1 MGERK
6 LAFKQSLM
14 RLLFLGSVWSLL
26 LVSVPSFAETFRVT
40 DIRLEGLQRVSAGTV
55 FNLLPIEVGD
65 VVDEDDSAFYV
76 RQLFRSGYF
85 HDVEMSREGGVLI
98 VVVQERPAIDSITI
112 EGNKAIET
120 EALLEGLADQGL
132 AEGEIFRVATLER
145 MDLELERQYVAQGR
159 YNATIDTT
167 VEELP
172 RNRVAISIDVVE
184 GDSSK
189 IRQINIV
196 GNSLF
201 DDAELLDQL
210 ELKHPNWLSFFR
222 NDDKYSREKLAGD
235 LEAIESFYHD
245 QGYVDFSVTSAIVSI
260 TPSLEEVYITI
271 NVREGSD
278 YTVGDVAIIGEIG
291 DEDPD
296 VLESLILV
304 GEGDLYSQALVTA
317 SEERITAALGNSG
330 YAFAS
335 VSGVPDTKDDGTAD
349 VKFFVDTG
357 RRTYV
362 RRISVTGNETTQD
375 EVVRRELRQLEGGWA
390 STALIDLSKVRLER
404 LGYFSQVN
412 LETPAVAGTDDQIDV
427 NISVEEQ
434 TSGSIQGTIAYS
446 DFSKLILGLGY
457 SETNLFGT
465 GNSFGINLNWS
476 KFQQVASINYFN
488 PYYTIDGISR
498 GFSLYYRQTN
508 YDEFNL
514 VRYSSDSFGAGA
526 NYGIPIGE
534 TERLRFG
541 FNVDYTQLSASTYT
555 ASEIREYLESEGDEA
570 LNLKLTGSY
579 SNVRL
584 NRGLFPTRGY
594 SQEFGMEVSVPGSDT
609 LFYKFQYEGQVYFP
623 LPAGFTLKLRS
634 KLGYGEAYGDTDR
647 FPFFEHFFAGGYGSV
662 RGFERYS
669 LGPRTSPSEEF
680 WGYDPDGD
688 PLGGNMLVEGNAEII
703 LPLPFIEDTTSF
715 RPVFFFDVGNVFST
729 HCASTAVNCLEF
741 AWDELRASTGLA
753 FTWLSPMG
761 PMTFSIAKVL
771 REGPF
776 DETESFQFELG
787 RVF

>member
-1 MGERK
+1 MASMTSPFK
-6 LAFKQSLM
+6 HIIKQMVWFIALAALSTIA
-14 RLLFLGSVWSLL
+14 
-26 LVSVPSFAETFRVT
+26 FAESFRVT

-65 VVDEDDSAFYV
+65 VLDEGDTSFYI
-76 RQLFRSGYF
+76 RALFRSGYF

-98 VVVQERPAIDSITI
+98 VSVEERPAIDSITI
-112 EGNKAIET
+112 DGNKAIET
-120 EALLEGLADQGL
+120 EALLDGLSEQGL

-159 YNATIDTT
+159 YNATIDTN

-172 RNRVAISIDVVE
+172 RNRVSISIDIVE

-189 IRQINIV
+189 IRQINFV

-235 LEAIESFYHD
+235 LEAVESFYHD
-245 QGYVDFSVTSAIVSI
+245 QGYVDFEVTSALVSI
-260 TPSLEEVYITI
+260 TPNLEEVYITI
-271 NVREGSD
+271 NVSEGD
-278 YTVGDVAIIGEIG
+278 NFIVGEVSIIGEIG

-296 VLESLILV
+296 ILESLILISP
-304 GEGDLYSQALVTA
+304 GDRYSQALVTA

-335 VSGVPDTKDDGTAD
+335 VSGVPETKNDGTAD

-357 RRTYV
+357 RRAYV
-362 RRISVTGNETTQD
+362 RRITVTGNETTQD

-404 LGYFSQVN
+404 LGYFSEVN
-412 LETPAVAGTDDQIDV
+412 VETPAVAGSDDQIDV
-427 NISVEEQ
+427 NIAVKEQ
-434 TSGSIQGTIAYS
+434 TSGSIQGTVAYAQYS
-446 DFSKLILGLGY
+446 GLILGAGY

-476 KFQQVASINYFN
+476 KFQQIASVNYFN
-488 PYYTIDGISR
+488 PYYTIDGVSR
-498 GFSLYYRQTN
+498 GFSVYYRQTN

-534 TERLRFG
+534 TMRLRFG
-541 FNVDYTQLSASTYT
+541 FNVDYTQLSSSTYT
-555 ASEIREYLESEGDEA
+555 AAEILEYLESAGDEA
-570 LNLKLTGSY
+570 LNLKFTGSY

-584 NRGLFPTRGY
+584 NRGIFPTRGY
-594 SQEFGMEVSVPGSDT
+594 SQELGFEISAPGSDT
-609 LFYKFQYEGQVYFP
+609 LFYKLQYEGQIYYP
-623 LPAGFTLKLRS
+623 LFAGFTLKLRS
-634 KLGYGEAYGDTDR
+634 KLGYGEAYGGTDVY
-647 FPFFEHFFAGGYGSV
+647 PFFENFFAGGYGSV

-669 LGPRTSPSEEF
+669 LGPRTTPRQDLLGF
-680 WGYDPDGD
+680 NPDGD

-703 LPLPFIEDTTSF
+703 VPLPFIDDTTSF
-715 RPVFFFDVGNVFST
+715 RPVLFFDVGNVFST
-729 HCASTAVNCLEF
+729 HCASTAINCIEF
-741 AWDELRASTGLA
+741 GWDELRASTGLA

-761 PMTFSIAKVL
+761 PMTFSLAKVL
-771 REGPF
+771 REGQF

>member
-1 MGERK
+1 MAGMPNLFKHMLKQTARLIA
-6 LAFKQSLM
+6 LAMLTT
-14 RLLFLGSVWSLL
+14 GA
-26 LVSVPSFAETFRVT
+26 FAESFRVT
-40 DIRLEGLQRVSAGTV
+40 DIRLQGLQRVSAGTV

-65 VVDEDDSAFYV
+65 VLEESDAAFYI
-76 RQLFRSGYF
+76 RSLFRSGYF

-98 VVVQERPAIDSITI
+98 VSVEERPAIDSITI
-112 EGNKAIET
+112 DGNKAIET
-120 EALLEGLADQGL
+120 EALLDGLSEQGL

-159 YNATIDTT
+159 YNATIDTN

-172 RNRVAISIDVVE
+172 RNRVSISIDIVE

-189 IRQINIV
+189 IRQINFV

-201 DDAELLDQL
+201 DDAELLDEL

-235 LEAIESFYHD
+235 LEAVESFYHD
-245 QGYVDFSVTSAIVSI
+245 QGYVDFEVTSALVSI

-271 NVREGSD
+271 NVSEGD
-278 YTVGDVAIIGEIG
+278 NFIVGEVSIIGEIG

-296 VLESLILV
+296 LLESLILV
-304 GEGDLYSQALVTA
+304 SSGDRYSQALVTA

-335 VSGVPDTKDDGTAD
+335 VSGVPETKDDGTAD

-357 RRTYV
+357 RRAYV
-362 RRISVTGNETTQD
+362 RRITVTGNETTQD

-404 LGYFSQVN
+404 LGYFSEVN
-412 LETPAVAGTDDQIDV
+412 VETPAVAGSDDQIDV
-427 NISVEEQ
+427 NIAVKEQ
-434 TSGSIQGTIAYS
+434 TSGSIQGTVAYAQYS
-446 DFSKLILGLGY
+446 GLILGAGY

-476 KFQQVASINYFN
+476 KFQQIASVNYFN
-488 PYYTIDGISR
+488 PYYTIDGVSR
-498 GFSLYYRQTN
+498 GFSVYYRQTN
-508 YDEFNL
+508 YDQFNL

-534 TERLRFG
+534 TQRLRFG
-541 FNVDYTQLSASTYT
+541 FNVDYTQLSSSTYT
-555 ASEIREYLESEGDEA
+555 AAEILEYLESAGDEA
-570 LNLKLTGSY
+570 LNLKFTGSY

-584 NRGLFPTRGY
+584 NRGIFPTRGY
-594 SQEFGMEVSVPGSDT
+594 SQELGVEISVPGSDT
-609 LFYKFQYEGQVYFP
+609 LFYKLQYEGQIYYP
-623 LPAGFTLKLRS
+623 LFAGFTLKLRS
-634 KLGYGEAYGDTDR
+634 KLGYGDAYGETDVY
-647 FPFFEHFFAGGYGSV
+647 PFFENFFAGGYGSV

-669 LGPRTSPSEEF
+669 LGPRTTPRQDVLGF
-680 WGYDPDGD
+680 DPDGD

-703 LPLPFIEDTTSF
+703 VPLPFIDDTTSF
-715 RPVFFFDVGNVFST
+715 RPVLFFDVGNVFST
-729 HCASTAVNCLEF
+729 HCASTAINCIEF
-741 AWDELRASTGLA
+741 GWDELRASAGLA

-761 PMTFSIAKVL
+761 PMTFSLAKVL
-771 REGPF
+771 REGQF

>member
-1 MGERK
+1 M
-6 LAFKQSLM
+6 LTAT
-14 RLLFLGSVWSLL
+14 LL
-26 LVSVPSFAETFRVT
+26 LATQTFAETFRVT
-40 DIRLEGLQRVSAGTV
+40 DIRLQGLQRVSAGTV
-55 FNLLPIEVGD
+55 FNLLPIDVGD
-65 VVDEDDSAFYV
+65 QVDEADAGFYV
-76 RQLFRSGYF
+76 RQLFKSGYF

-98 VVVQERPAIDSITI
+98 VTVQERPAIDSITI
-112 EGNKAIET
+112 DGNKAIET

-145 MDLELERQYVAQGR
+145 MDLELERQYVSQGR

-167 VEELP
+167 VDELP
-172 RNRVAISIDVVE
+172 RNRVSIRIDIVE

-196 GNSLF
+196 GNTLF
-201 DDAELLDQL
+201 EDAELLDEL

-222 NDDKYSREKLAGD
+222 NDDKYSREKLSGD
-235 LEAIESFYHD
+235 IESLESFYHD
-245 QGYVDFSVTSAIVSI
+245 QGYVDFAVTSAQVSI
-260 TPSLEEVYITI
+260 TPGLDQVYITI
-271 NVREGSD
+271 NVNEGGNFV
-278 YTVGDVAIIGEIG
+278 VGDVSIIGEIG
-291 DEDPD
+291 DEDPEL
-296 VLESLILV
+296 LESLILV
-304 GEGDLYSQALVTA
+304 QEDAVYSQALVTA
-317 SEERITAALGNSG
+317 SEERITSALGNSG

-335 VSGVPDTKDDGTAD
+335 VSGVPETRDDGTAD

-362 RRISVTGNETTQD
+362 RRISVTGNQTTED
-375 EVVRRELRQLEGGWA
+375 EVVRREMRQLEGGWA

-404 LGYFSQVN
+404 LGFFSEVN
-412 LETPAVAGTDDQIDV
+412 VETPAVSGTEDQIDV
-427 NISVEEQ
+427 NIAVKEQ
-434 TSGSIQGTIAYS
+434 TSGSIQGTIAYAQYS
-446 DFSKLILGLGY
+446 GLILGLGY

-476 KFQQVASINYFN
+476 KFQRTASINYFN
-488 PYYTIDGISR
+488 PYYTIDGVSR
-498 GFSLYYRQTN
+498 GFSVYYRNTN

-514 VRYSSDSFGAGA
+514 VRYSSDSYGAGA

-534 TERLRFG
+534 TQRLRFG
-541 FNVDYTQLSASTYT
+541 FNIDFTQLSGSTYT
-555 ASEIREYLESEGDEA
+555 ATEILEYLESAGDEA

-579 SNVRL
+579 SDVRL

-594 SQEFGMEVSVPGSDT
+594 SQELSFEIAVPGSDA
-609 LFYKFQYEGQVYFP
+609 LFYKLQHQGQIYFP
-623 LPAGFTLKLRS
+623 LFGDFTLKLRS
-634 KLGYGEAYGDTDR
+634 QLGYGDAYGDTEIY
-647 FPFFEHFFAGGYGSV
+647 PFFENFFAGGYGSV
-662 RGFERYS
+662 RGFERFS
-669 LGPRTSPSEEF
+669 LGPRTTPRPGSLGF
-680 WGYDPDGD
+680 NPDGD
-688 PLGGNMLVEGNAEII
+688 PLGGNMLIETSAEII

-715 RPVFFFDVGNVFST
+715 RPVLFFDAGNVFST

-761 PMTFSIAKVL
+761 PMTFSIAKIL

>member
-1 MGERK
+1 MTVRK
-6 LAFKQSLM
+6 KTGKLIADMRWLAVSAFMLASVSLQ
-14 RLLFLGSVWSLL
+14 
-26 LVSVPSFAETFRVT
+26 AETFRVT

-55 FNLLPIEVGD
+55 FNLLPIGVGD
-65 VVDEDDSAFYV
+65 VIDEGQSAFFV

-85 HDVEMSREGGVLI
+85 HDVEISREGGVLI
-98 VVVQERPAIDSITI
+98 VDVEERPAIDSIAI

-120 EALLEGLADQGL
+120 EALLAGLADQGL

-145 MDLELERQYVAQGR
+145 MDLELERQYVSQGR
-159 YNATIDTT
+159 YNATIDTN
-167 VEELP
+167 VEQLP

-189 IRQINIV
+189 IRQINFV
-196 GNSLF
+196 GNTLF

-235 LEAIESFYHD
+235 IESVESFYHD

-271 NVREGSD
+271 NVNEGES
-278 YTVGDVAIIGEIG
+278 YVVTDVSIIGEIG
-291 DEDPD
+291 DEDPEI
-296 VLESLILV
+296 LESLILV
-304 GEGDLYSQALVTA
+304 NPGDLYSQALVTA
-317 SEERITAALGNSG
+317 SEERITSALGNSG

-335 VSGVPDTKDDGTAD
+335 VSGVPETNDDGTAE

-362 RRISVTGNETTQD
+362 RRIAVTGNETTQD

-390 STALIDLSKVRLER
+390 STALIDLSKIRLER
-404 LGYFSQVN
+404 LGYFSEVN
-412 LETPAVAGTDDQIDV
+412 VETPSVTGSDDQIDV
-427 NISVEEQ
+427 NIAVREQ
-434 TSGSIQGTIAYS
+434 TSGSIQGTIAYAQYS
-446 DFSKLILGLGY
+446 GLILGLGY
-457 SETNLFGT
+457 SETNLFGS
-465 GNSFGINLNWS
+465 GNSFGVNLSWS
-476 KFQQVASINYFN
+476 KFQQAASINYFN

-498 GFSLYYRQTN
+498 GFSIYYRQTN

-514 VRYSSDSFGAGA
+514 VRYSADSFGAGA
-526 NYGIPIGE
+526 NYGIPVGE
-534 TERLRFG
+534 TQRLRFG
-541 FNVDYTQLSASTYT
+541 FNVDYTQLSSGTFT
-555 ASEIREYLESEGDEA
+555 AAEILEYLESAGDEA
-570 LNLKLTGSY
+570 LNFKLTGSY

-584 NRGLFPTRGY
+584 NRGIFPTRGY
-594 SQEFGMEVSVPGSDT
+594 SQELGMEVAVPGSDT
-609 LFYKFQYEGQVYFP
+609 LFYKMQYEGQIYFP
-623 LPAGFTLKLRS
+623 LGAGFTLKLRS
-634 KLGYGEAYGDTDR
+634 KLGYGDAYGDTDR
-647 FPFFEHFFAGGYGSV
+647 YPFFENFFAGGYGSV

-669 LGPRTSPSEEF
+669 LGPRTTPREGSLFGVNSR
-680 WGYDPDGD
+680 GD
-688 PLGGNMLVEGNAEII
+688 PLGGNMLIEGNAEII

-715 RPVFFFDVGNVFST
+715 RPVLFLDVGNVFST
-729 HCASTAVNCLEF
+729 HCASTAVNCLKFE
-741 AWDELRASTGLA
+741 WDELRASTGLA

-761 PMTFSIAKVL
+761 PMTFSVSKVL
-771 REGPF
+771 QEGPF

>member
-1 MGERK
+1 
-6 LAFKQSLM
+6 M
-14 RLLFLGSVWSLL
+14 REKKETQIGTVRLIAIWALL
-26 LVSVPSFAETFRVT
+26 LASMPSFAETFRVT

-65 VVDEDDSAFYV
+65 VVDEEDSAFYV
-76 RQLFRSGYF
+76 RQLFRSGFF

-98 VVVQERPAIDSITI
+98 VSVEERPAIDTITI

-120 EALLEGLADQGL
+120 EALMEGLADQGL

-172 RNRVAISIDVVE
+172 RNRVSISIDVVE

-189 IRQINIV
+189 IRQINFV
-196 GNSLF
+196 GNGLF
-201 DDAELLDQL
+201 DDAELLDEL

-235 LEAIESFYHD
+235 LESVESFYHD
-245 QGYVDFSVTSAIVSI
+245 QGYVNFAVTSAIVSI
-260 TPSLEEVYITI
+260 TPSLDEVYITI
-271 NVREGSD
+271 NVSEGES
-278 YTVGDVAIIGEIG
+278 YTVGDVSIIGEIG
-291 DEDPD
+291 DEDPNI
-296 VLESLILV
+296 LEALILV
-304 GEGDLYSQALVTA
+304 GQGDLYSQALVTA

-335 VSGVPDTKDDGTAD
+335 VSGVPETKDDGTAD

-412 LETPAVAGTDDQIDV
+412 VETPAVAGTDDQIDV
-427 NISVEEQ
+427 DISVKEQ
-434 TSGSIQGTIAYS
+434 TSGSIQGTVAYAQYS
-446 DFSKLILGLGY
+446 GLILGVGY

-514 VRYSSDSFGAGA
+514 VRYSTDSFGAGA

-534 TERLRFG
+534 TQRLRFG
-541 FNVDYTQLSASTYT
+541 FNVDYTQISASTFT
-555 ASEIREYLESEGDEA
+555 AEEILEYLESAGDEA

-594 SQEFGMEVSVPGSDT
+594 SQELGMEISVPGSDT
-609 LFYKFQYEGQVYFP
+609 LFYKLQYEGQIYFP
-623 LPAGFTLKLRS
+623 LFAGFTLKLRS
-634 KLGYGEAYGDTDR
+634 KFGYGDAYGGTDTY
-647 FPFFEHFFAGGYGSV
+647 PFFENFFAGGYGSV

-669 LGPRTSPSEEF
+669 LGPRTTPRQDIF
-680 WGYDPDGD
+680 AYNPDGD

-715 RPVFFFDVGNVFST
+715 RPVLFLDVGNVFST
-729 HCASTAVNCLEF
+729 HCASTAINCLEF

>member
-1 MGERK
+1 MSEKKGITRAALK
-6 LAFKQSLM
+6 FFAVSAA
-14 RLLFLGSVWSLL
+14 LLIATA
-26 LVSVPSFAETFRVT
+26 SFAEPFRVT
-40 DIRLEGLQRVSAGTV
+40 DIRLQGLQRVSAGTV
-55 FNLLPIEVGD
+55 FNLLPIDVGD
-65 VVDEDDSAFYV
+65 EIEEADSGFYI

-85 HDVEMSREGGVLI
+85 HDVEMAREGGVLI
-98 VVVQERPAIDSITI
+98 VTLRERPAIDSITI

-120 EALLEGLADQGL
+120 EALLEGLSDQGL

-145 MDLELERQYVAQGR
+145 MDLELERQYVSQGR
-159 YNATIDTT
+159 YNATIDTN

-172 RNRVAISIDVVE
+172 RNRVAINIDIVE

-196 GNSLF
+196 GNTLF
-201 DDAELLDQL
+201 DDAELLDEL

-222 NDDKYSREKLAGD
+222 NDDKYSREKLGGD
-235 LEAIESFYHD
+235 IESLESFYHD
-245 QGYVDFSVTSAIVSI
+245 QGYVDFSVTSAQVSI
-260 TPSLEEVYITI
+260 TPGLDEVYITI
-271 NVREGSD
+271 NVDEGRSFI
-278 YTVGDVAIIGEIG
+278 VADVAVIGEIG
-291 DEDPD
+291 DEDPEL
-296 VLESLILV
+296 LESLILV
-304 GEGDLYSQALVTA
+304 RNGEIYSQALVTA

-335 VSGVPDTKDDGTAD
+335 VSGVPETHEDGTAD

-362 RRISVTGNETTQD
+362 RRIGVTGNQTTED

-404 LGYFSQVN
+404 LGYFSEVN
-412 LETPAVAGTDDQIDV
+412 VETPAVPGADDQIDV
-427 NISVEEQ
+427 NIAVKEQ
-434 TSGSIQGTIAYS
+434 TSGSIQGTIAYAQYS
-446 DFSKLILGLGY
+446 GLILGAGY

-465 GNSFGINLNWS
+465 GNSFGVNLNWS
-476 KFQQVASINYFN
+476 KFQRIASINYFN
-488 PYYTIDGISR
+488 PYYTIDGVSR
-498 GFSLYYRQTN
+498 GFSIYYRNTN

-514 VRYSSDSFGAGA
+514 VRYSSDSYGVGA

-534 TERLRFG
+534 TRRLAFG
-541 FNVDYTQLSASTYT
+541 FNVDFTQISGSAYT
-555 ASEIREYLESEGDEA
+555 ASEILEYLESAGDEA

-579 SNVRL
+579 SDVRL

-594 SQEFGMEVSVPGSDT
+594 SQELSFEIAVPGSDA
-609 LFYKFQYEGQVYFP
+609 LFYKMQYQGQIYLP
-623 LPAGFTLKLRS
+623 LFADFTLKLRS
-634 KLGYGEAYGDTDR
+634 KLGYGDAYGDTDVY
-647 FPFFEHFFAGGYGSV
+647 PFFENFFAGGYGSV

-669 LGPRTSPSEEF
+669 LGPRTTPAGL
-680 WGYDPDGD
+680 GYNPDGD
-688 PLGGNMLVEGNAEII
+688 PLGGNMLIEGNAEVI

-715 RPVFFFDVGNVFST
+715 RPVLFFDVGNVFST

-741 AWDELRASTGLA
+741 AWDEMRASTGLA

>member
-1 MGERK
+1 MPERRGI
-6 LAFKQSLM
+6 LPGL
-14 RLLFLGSVWSLL
+14 VSLL
-26 LVSVPSFAETFRVT
+26 TLTATLLLATQACAETFRVT
-40 DIRLEGLQRVSAGTV
+40 DIRLQGLQRVSAGTV
-55 FNLLPIEVGD
+55 FNLLPIDVGD
-65 VVDEDDSAFYV
+65 QVDEADAGFYI
-76 RQLFRSGYF
+76 RQLFQSGYF

-98 VVVQERPAIDSITI
+98 VTVQERPAIDSITI
-112 EGNKAIET
+112 DGNKAIET

-132 AEGEIFRVATLER
+132 SEGEIFRVATLER
-145 MDLELERQYVAQGR
+145 MDLELERQYVSQGR

-167 VEELP
+167 VDELP
-172 RNRVAISIDVVE
+172 RNRVSIKIDIVE

-196 GNSLF
+196 GNTLF
-201 DDAELLDQL
+201 EDADLLDEL

-222 NDDKYSREKLAGD
+222 NDDKYSREKLSGD
-235 LEAIESFYHD
+235 IESLESFYHD
-245 QGYVDFSVTSAIVSI
+245 QGYVDFVVTSAQVSI
-260 TPSLEEVYITI
+260 TPGLDEVYITI
-271 NVREGSD
+271 NVNEGGSFV
-278 YTVGDVAIIGEIG
+278 VGDVSVIGEIG
-291 DEDPD
+291 DEDPRL
-296 VLESLILV
+296 LESLILV
-304 GEGDLYSQALVTA
+304 QEGDMYSQALVTA
-317 SEERITAALGNSG
+317 SEERITSALGNSG

-335 VSGVPDTKDDGTAD
+335 VSGVPETKDDGTAD

-362 RRISVTGNETTQD
+362 RRISVIGNQTTED
-375 EVVRRELRQLEGGWA
+375 EVVRREMRQLEGGWA

-404 LGYFSQVN
+404 LGFFSEVN
-412 LETPAVAGTDDQIDV
+412 VETPAVPGTEDQIDV
-427 NISVEEQ
+427 NIAVKEQ
-434 TSGSIQGTIAYS
+434 TSGSIQGTIAYAQYS
-446 DFSKLILGLGY
+446 GLILGLGY

-476 KFQQVASINYFN
+476 KFQRTASINYFN
-488 PYYTIDGISR
+488 PYYTIDGVSR
-498 GFSLYYRQTN
+498 GFSVYYRNTN

-514 VRYSSDSFGAGA
+514 VRYSSDSYGAGA

-534 TERLRFG
+534 TQRLRFG
-541 FNVDYTQLSASTYT
+541 FNVDFTQLSGSAYT
-555 ASEIREYLESEGDEA
+555 ASEILEYLESAGDEA

-579 SNVRL
+579 SDVRL

-594 SQEFGMEVSVPGSDT
+594 SQEVSFEVAVPGSDT
-609 LFYKFQYEGQVYFP
+609 LFYKLQYQGQKYFP
-623 LPAGFTLKLRS
+623 LFGDFTLKLRS
-634 KLGYGEAYGDTDR
+634 QLGYGDAYGDTDI
-647 FPFFEHFFAGGYGSV
+647 FPFFENFFAGGYGSV

-669 LGPRTSPSEEF
+669 LGPRTSPRPGGAF
-680 WGYDPDGD
+680 GLDPDGD
-688 PLGGNMLVEGNAEII
+688 PLGGNMLIEASAEII
-703 LPLPFIEDTTSF
+703 LPLPFIEDTMSF
-715 RPVFFFDVGNVFST
+715 RPVLFFDTGNVFST

-761 PMTFSIAKVL
+761 PMTFSIAKIL